1 MCHLTYITKDM
12 CTEMKLE
19 VCGINVNSTWFLRAK
34 IMDEFYF
41 CIFLLIII
49 EVIDEYIF
57 IMKIKI

>member
-1 MCHLTYITKDM
+1 M
-12 CTEMKLE
+12 CTEMKL
-19 VCGINVNSTWFLRAK
+19 CGINVNSTWFLRAK

-57 IMKIKI
+57 IMKIKIWNLEL